1 VRVEVTRLAGAST
14 RLVVADDGRGF
25 AASDRERSA
34 EGGHVGLTLLEGL
47 VAQAGG
53 RLSVRSELG
62 EGTTVELE
70 VPAR

>member
-1 VRVEVTRLAGAST
+1 MRVEVTRPASATT
-14 RLVVADDGRGF
+14 RLVVTDDGRGF

-34 EGGHVGLTLLEGL
+34 QEGHVGLTLLEGL

-53 RLSVRSELG
+53 TLSVRSEPG

-70 VPAR
+70 VPAG

>member
-1 VRVEVTRLAGAST
+1 VTTT
-14 RLVVADDGRGF
+14 RLVVTDDGRGF
-25 AASDRERSA
+25 TAPDRQRRA
-34 EGGHVGLTLLEGL
+34 EGGHIGLTLLEGL

-53 RLSVRSELG
+53 TLSIQSELG